1 MWGPGFA
8 PFRWDAAP
16 LLHDLGGHHY
26 FFPKNFPN
34 PNRTC
39 TVFTPGFGTV
49 NPAFEMC
56 M

>member
-1 MWGPGFA
+1 MTNGDNCI
-8 PFRWDAAP
+8 R
-16 LLHDLGGHHY
+16 Y

-49 NPAFEMC
+49 SPAFEIC